1 MSIKGESSAHFFSE
15 ISPAV
20 VTGGEFEVHPSSF
33 SIASVVFDP
42 NVGHGNLSPDDL
54 ESVLFGD
61 GAFAIGGIT
70 VFTELR
76 EIAIEVL
83 LQFVVKNDAEV
94 SASLAFDL
102 RGRFLIE
109 PIEIGVVMG
118 LAGFG
123 ESVVNGLPFA
133 SALGVHQKAMA
144 VLSKREQLPGAHFL
158 VRNGFHFDETLAKEG
173 FHVGSHAILVAAIDK
188 FRE

>member
-1 MSIKGESSAHFFSE
+1 MSVKGESSEHLFSE

-20 VTGGEFEVHPSSF
+20 VTGGEFEVHASSF

-61 GAFAIGGIT
+61 GVFAIGGIA

-83 LQFVVKNDAEV
+83 LQFVVENDAEV

-102 RGRFLIE
+102 RGRF
-109 PIEIGVVMG
+109 
-118 LAGFG
+118 
-123 ESVVNGLPFA
+123 
-133 SALGVHQKAMA
+133 
-144 VLSKREQLPGAHFL
+144 
-158 VRNGFHFDETLAKEG
+158 
-173 FHVGSHAILVAAIDK
+173 
-188 FRE
+188 